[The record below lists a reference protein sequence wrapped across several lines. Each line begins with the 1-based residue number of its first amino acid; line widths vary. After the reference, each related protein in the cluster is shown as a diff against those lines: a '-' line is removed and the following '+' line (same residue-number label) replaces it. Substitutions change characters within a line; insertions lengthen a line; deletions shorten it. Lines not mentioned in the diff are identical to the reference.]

1 MTACEPLFAHF
12 RESRYE
18 QKFVMVSNLT
28 QKRVLQDKLD
38 FDEDRMHEVDDILE
52 SNPNRPVL
60 FPDNLCKLGFWLT
73 GIQNGTVGTMIDFCV
88 IDIVQLYS
96 GGPS

>member
-52 SNPNRPVL
+52 SNSNRPVL
-60 FPDNLCKLGFWLT
+60 FPDNPCKLGFWLT

-88 IDIVQLYS
+88 MGII
-96 GGPS
+96 